1 MTITERTAD
10 VRRRLDEIE
19 ATAGLPAWTQRKEH
33 LIRATFAHAAALAGE
48 RDKAQVYVAKGIAW
62 WDANPHLRG
71 TPVMAEKEEKIIDA
85 IVACAYASETLRDA
99 LRILTPIEGA
109 EMPATWNPG
118 VFDTED
124 AV

>member
-19 ATAGLPAWTQRKEH
+19 ATASRGKWDRRKEH
-33 LIRATFAHAAALAGE
+33 LIRACFAHAAALAGE
-48 RDKAQVYVAKGIAW
+48 RAKTEVYINKGWSWLNRNTGHPEFAQKEDKV
-62 WDANPHLRG
+62 L
-71 TPVMAEKEEKIIDA
+71 EA
-85 IVACAYASETLRDA
+85 IQAHKTACDVLTAA

-118 VFDTED
+118 IDWAEV
-124 AV
+124 A